1 MADSGTE
8 VCVQDV
14 VCDKQGRAV
23 VVAVPNNRALRV
35 GDKFV
40 LSYRVPRTLGDI
52 LNERPR
58 EAPVDCMEVAL
69 TVMAIDSMRKL
80 VDELP
85 RGVTGGLYL
94 SGEGMEYVVAKRHLR
109 TSSPDNSI

>member
-1 MADSGTE
+1 MADSETE
-8 VCVQDV
+8 VFVQDV
-14 VCDKQGRAV
+14 VCDKRGRTV
-23 VVAVPNNRALRV
+23 VVVVPNNRALRV
-35 GDKFV
+35 GDKFI
-40 LSYRVPRTLGDI
+40 LSYRVPRTMDEV

-58 EAPVDCMEVAL
+58 GVPVDCMEVAL

-109 TSSPDNSI
+109 T